1 MCYSIAHGTTELKKN
16 RASTMF
22 NKKYKKIAHGL
33 WAIIGII
40 VILGMVLLYVP
51 LFF

>member
-1 MCYSIAHGTTELKKN
+1 MCYSIAHRIIELKKN
-16 RASTMF
+16 QRPAMF
-22 NKKYKKIAHGL
+22 NKKYKKIAHGI
-33 WAIIGII
+33 WAIVGII